1 MSLVMSTSV
10 ECPEPTR
17 KLTMHRPRFIDRA
30 VLTLHHGLWQ
40 AVDLL
45 LPPACIQCG
54 KEGERWCL
62 ECQASIERVGQRV
75 CRKCGKRLQKGRQC
89 KECALHPPRYTALRS
104 YGIYRDPLRKAILRA
119 KYHRDLALGEILTG
133 LMVQLVNE
141 QGWEIDLIIPVPISP
156 SKLGERGYNQVDLF
170 ARPLAW
176 RLGLPY
182 INQALTRAHEDTS
195 QVKLTAA
202 DRRLN
207 VAHAF
212 QLDRSDPIHGKRI
225 LLVDDVATTGSTA
238 EVCSGLLLDAG
249 AELVF
254 VATLARS
261 LLRRS
266 SQEVI

>member
-1 MSLVMSTSV
+1 
-10 ECPEPTR
+10 
-17 KLTMHRPRFIDRA
+17 MHKPRLIDRA
-30 VLTLHHGLWQ
+30 ALTLNHGLWQ

-45 LPPACIQCG
+45 FPPACIQCG

-62 ECQASIERVGQRV
+62 ECQSIIERVGQRV
-75 CRKCGKRLQKGRQC
+75 CRKCGKRLQKGRLC
-89 KECALHPPRYTALRS
+89 KECGQHFPRYTALRS
-104 YGIYRDPLRKAILRA
+104 YGIYRDPLRKAILRI

-141 QGWEIDLIIPVPISP
+141 QAWDLDLILPVPISP
-156 SKLGERGYNQVDLF
+156 MKLGERGYNQVDLF
-170 ARPLAW
+170 ARPMAW
-176 RLGLPY
+176 RMGLPY
-182 INQALTRAHEDTS
+182 RTGVLSRAHEVTS
-195 QVKLTAA
+195 QVKLTAV

-212 QLDRSDPIHGKRI
+212 QLDRPDMIRGKRI

-249 AELVF
+249 AGEVF
-254 VATLARS
+254 VTTLARS

-266 SQEVI
+266 TQEAI

>member
-1 MSLVMSTSV
+1 MSTSV
-10 ECPEPTR
+10 ECPDPTR
-17 KLTMHRPRFIDRA
+17 KLTMHKPRLIDRA
-30 VLTLHHGLWQ
+30 ALTLNHGLWQ

-45 LPPACIQCG
+45 FPPVCIQCG
-54 KEGERWCL
+54 KQGERWCL
-62 ECQASIERVGQRV
+62 DCQALTERVGQRV
-75 CRKCGKRLQKGRQC
+75 CRKCGKRLQKGRLC
-89 KECALHPPRYTALRS
+89 RDCALNPPRYTSLRS
-104 YGIYRDPLRKAILRA
+104 YGIYRDPLRKVILRI

-133 LMVQLVNE
+133 LTHQLVNE
-141 QGWEIDLIIPVPISP
+141 QGWDIDLILPVPIS
-156 SKLGERGYNQVDLF
+156 SVKLGERGYNQVDLF

-182 INQALTRAHEDTS
+182 RTGVLSRVHEDTS
-195 QVKLTAA
+195 QVKLTAT

-212 QLDRSDPIHGKRI
+212 QLDRPDMIKGKRI

-238 EVCSGLLLDAG
+238 EVCSGLLLDEG
-249 AELVF
+249 ARQVF

-266 SQEVI
+266 TQEVI